1 MKLLEAL
8 SEKEKSLGRT
18 RRFPKDTIIYHEG
31 EKCESVCM
39 VITGSIKISSYSLS
53 GMEIVYNRINT
64 GGMFGNNLL
73 FSDSPY
79 YKGHVI
85 SIEETT
91 IIEFSKQNLLN
102 ILQSNAIFLE
112 LYLSL
117 HANFSKQLNGK
128 IKLLSIDSAEERLL
142 YYLKENQP
150 LKYKSITSLAES
162 IHLTR
167 ETTSRLISK
176 LAKEGKIIHK
186 NKTLSLPNQ

>member
-18 RRFPKDTIIYHEG
+18 RRFPKDTIIYHES

-79 YKGHVI
+79 YKGHVT
-85 SIEETT
+85 SIGETT

-102 ILQSNAIFLE
+102 ILQNNPIFLE